1 MKTNGPRDPAFE
13 NASVAVFW
21 EFFIENNF
29 KDAGWDD
36 PASQTTQ
43 DKTKS
48 LS

>member
-1 MKTNGPRDPAFE
+1 MKTNGSRDPAFE

-21 EFFIENNF
+21 ELFIENNF

-36 PASQTTQ
+36 PALQTTQ